1 MTAERDAATPEVGVT
16 EAMRTTAST
25 REFTDRAVDDATL
38 HRILDAAR
46 FAPSGGNRQ
55 PWTVLVVEDREV
67 RARIAD
73 LAQQGWNEY
82 VGYLGAGLVPFAIGE
97 DGIWPD
103 PPRIDLEAAAA
114 TPAPNPMLDAI
125 LEVPALLVVLADL
138 TKLAVLD
145 GGIGR
150 HSIVGGGS
158 VYPFVQNLLLAARA
172 EGLGGV
178 MTTFL
183 CRREAETRA
192 LLGFPEHVG
201 VAAMVVLGEPV
212 TQVTRLRRRPVE
224 EFTRRDR
231 WDGEPFSG

>member
-1 MTAERDAATPEVGVT
+1 MGHERDASAEVGVT
-16 EAMRTTAST
+16 EAMRTTAAT
-25 REFTDRAVDDATL
+25 RDFTDRVVDRSTL

-55 PWTVLVVEDREV
+55 PWTVLVVEDRAV
-67 RARIAD
+67 RARIAE
-73 LAQQGWNEY
+73 LAQAGWNEY

-97 DGIWPD
+97 DGLWPD
-103 PPRIDLEAAAA
+103 PPRIDLAAAA
-114 TPAPNPMLDAI
+114 SSEAPSPLLEGLVDA
-125 LEVPALLVVLADL
+125 PALLVVLADL
-138 TKLAVLD
+138 TALAVLD

-183 CRREAETRA
+183 CRREVEARD
-192 LLGFPEHVG
+192 LLGFPTHVG
-201 VAAMVVLGEPV
+201 IAAMVVFGEPV
-212 TQVTRLRRRPVE
+212 RAVTRLRRRGVE
-224 EFTRRDR
+224 EFARLDR
-231 WDGEPFSG
+231 WDGEPFRA

>member
-1 MTAERDAATPEVGVT
+1 VPAERDPSAAEVGVT
-16 EAMRTTAST
+16 AAMRTTAST

-55 PWTVLVVEDREV
+55 PWTVLVIRDPEV
-67 RARIAD
+67 RTQLAA

-82 VGYLGAGLVPFAIGE
+82 VGYLGAGLVPFAVGD

-103 PPRIDLEAAAA
+103 PPRIDLDAAGAA
-114 TPAPNPMLDAI
+114 HAPNPMLDAI

-192 LLGFPEHVG
+192 LLGFPAHVG

-212 TQVTRLRRRPVE
+212 KQVTRLRRRPVE
-224 EFTRRDR
+224 EFTHLDH
-231 WDGEPFSG
+231 WDGEPFAG

>member
-1 MTAERDAATPEVGVT
+1 MSAERDAATPEVGVT

-55 PWTVLVVEDREV
+55 PWTVLVIRDPEV
-67 RARIAD
+67 RTRLAA
-73 LAQQGWNEY
+73 LAQAGWNEY
-82 VGYLGAGLVPFAIGE
+82 VGYLGAGLVPFAIGD

-103 PPRIDLEAAAA
+103 PPRIDLETAAA

-212 TQVTRLRRRPVE
+212 KQVTRLRRRPVE
-224 EFTRRDR
+224 EFTHVDH
-231 WDGEPFSG
+231 WDGEPFTG